1 MRAFSMDLR
10 ERVIA
15 AVEAKEG
22 TYSQLAVRFKVSA
35 DFIKNLVRL
44 KRELGTLQPQTHR
57 CGRKPKVTAEH
68 KEQLRELVKRR
79 PDITLRE
86 LRDALG
92 LDVSLKAIWD
102 ALQTLKLTFKKAAA
116 GRGTGSPRRGRKAP
130 QLAPAKSAAALQT
143 TGVSG

>member
-10 ERVIA
+10 QRVIT

-22 TYSQLAVRFKVSA
+22 SYKVLAVRFKVSR
-35 DFIKNLVRL
+35 DFIRNLVRQ
-44 KRELGTLQPQTHR
+44 KRELGTLEPQTHR

-79 PDITLRE
+79 PDMTLRE
-86 LRDALG
+86 LRDALQ

-116 GRGTGSPRRGRKAP
+116 GRGTRSPRRGREAP
-130 QLAPAKSAAALQT
+130 QLAAAKSAAALQT
-143 TGVSG
+143 AGVSG

>member
-10 ERVIA
+10 QRVIA

-22 TYSQLAVRFKVSA
+22 TYKVLAVRFKVSP
-35 DFIKNLVRL
+35 DFIRNLVRQ
-44 KRELGTLQPQTHR
+44 KRELGTLEPQTHR

-79 PDITLRE
+79 PDMTLRE
-86 LRDALG
+86 LRDALQ

-116 GRGTGSPRRGRKAP
+116 GRGTRSSRRGREAS
-130 QLAPAKSAAALQT
+130 QLAASKSAAAFQT
-143 TGVSG
+143 AGVSG

>member
-10 ERVIA
+10 QRVIT

-22 TYSQLAVRFKVSA
+22 SYKVLAVRFKVSR
-35 DFIKNLVRL
+35 DFIRNLVRQ
-44 KRELGTLQPQTHR
+44 KRELGTLEPQTHR

-79 PDITLRE
+79 PDMTLRE
-86 LRDALG
+86 LRDALQ

-102 ALQTLKLTFKKAAA
+102 ALQVLKLTFKKAAA
-116 GRGTGSPRRGRKAP
+116 GRGTRSPRRGREAP
-130 QLAPAKSAAALQT
+130 QLAAAKSAAALQT
-143 TGVSG
+143 AGVSG

>member
-10 ERVIA
+10 QRVIT

-22 TYSQLAVRFKVSA
+22 SYKVLAVRFKVSP
-35 DFIKNLVRL
+35 DFIRNLVRQ
-44 KRELGTLQPQTHR
+44 KRELGTLEPQTHR

-79 PDITLRE
+79 PDMTLRE
-86 LRDALG
+86 LRDALQ
-92 LDVSLKAIWD
+92 LEVSLKAIWD

-116 GRGTGSPRRGRKAP
+116 GRGTRSPRRGREAP
-130 QLAPAKSAAALQT
+130 QLAAAKSAAALQT
-143 TGVSG
+143 AGVSG